1 MSDRAD
7 AGPTTAA
14 TPAAPPRFRTDLEGL
29 RALAV
34 VLVLLDHVVGWP
46 KGGFIGVDVFF
57 VLSGF
62 LITGLLLK
70 EFERTG
76 TISFRAFYV
85 RRVKRILPMSML
97 VITVTAALSYLIF
110 LGPRLHQIMIDA
122 VFSIFFSANWRFIL
136 VGQDYFAADRAVSP
150 LQHYWSLAVEE
161 QFYFAWPLLMLGALF
176 LGSRR
181 RPEMGRRWVFVVLG
195 LVTAASLAWSMVET
209 ARSPSTAYFSTFT
222 RAWELGL
229 GGLLAVAAASF
240 ATRNPRVHL
249 WGSHLGLGI
258 IIVAGLMLTPEW
270 DFPGPWALL
279 PVAGTLLVVASGIGA
294 PSSGLS
300 VLLTNPPARY
310 LGRISFSLYLWHWPV
325 VVFLQP
331 FLPEGSRGYIA
342 TALVLSLALSSLS
355 YHLIEDPIRRSAW
368 LTHRAHRRMG
378 NAVRRRRTRMQ
389 VAILAALLPL
399 TGGAAYASVLHAWPP
414 VTPVTPVATVD
425 RPSDEGEPAAETTED
440 IGQQISIALERT
452 DWPQFAIPL
461 ENLEDSK
468 APEWTDDGCID
479 VSDADLARCT
489 YEGPGSKTAVVL
501 GDSVAISW
509 MAGIRKALTE
519 ADYEIVL
526 ITMGQ
531 CPAVSASVSDL
542 GGAADF
548 AGRCKS
554 FQEWSSEK
562 VDEYDPDLV
571 LLSSAENSLGRLTSG
586 ATARGA
592 ILEWRTATERTLKG
606 LVAPDRDVVVLAPPP
621 EGVNLQGCVTR
632 FNGPSSCTSTIGENW
647 TIQSE
652 AELGA
657 VQATEGARY
666 VSTRDWFCRS
676 DGLCPAFVDDI
687 PVRADG
693 NHLTAN
699 YSEFLAPELGEVL
712 LQP

>member
-1 MSDRAD
+1 MRPDTGA
-7 AGPTTAA
+7 TAA
-14 TPAAPPRFRTDLEGL
+14 TARASATTRFRTDLEGL

-34 VLVLLDHVVGWP
+34 VLVLLDHVIGWP

-76 TISFRAFYV
+76 GISFRAFYA
-85 RRVKRILPMSML
+85 RRVKRIFPMSML
-97 VITVTAALSYLIF
+97 VIAATAATSYLVF
-110 LGPRLHQIMIDA
+110 LGPRLNQIMMDA
-122 VFSIFFSANWRFIL
+122 VYATFFSANWRFIL

-161 QFYFAWPLLMLGALF
+161 QFYFVWPLLMLGALS
-176 LGSRR
+176 LGGRR
-181 RPEMGRRWVFVVLG
+181 RSEMGRRRVFIVLSM
-195 LVTAASLAWSMVET
+195 VTAASLAWAMVET
-209 ARSPSTAYFSTFT
+209 LQSPSTAYFSTFT

-229 GGLLAVAAASF
+229 GGLLAVAASRF
-240 ATRNPRVHL
+240 RTRDPRVHL
-249 WGSHLGLGI
+249 WASHLGLGI
-258 IIVAGLMLTPEW
+258 IIAAGLMLTPDW

-279 PVAGTLLVVASGIGA
+279 PVAGTLLIVASGIGA
-294 PSSGLS
+294 PSDGLNS
-300 VLLTNPPARY
+300 LLTNRPARY

-331 FLPEGSRGYIA
+331 FIREGSLPYVL
-342 TALVLSLALSSLS
+342 TALALSLVLASLS
-355 YHLIEDPIRRSAW
+355 YHLVEDPIRRSAW
-368 LTHRAHRRMG
+368 LTPAARRRIG
-378 NAVRRRRTRMQ
+378 NAARRRRFKIQTT
-389 VAILAALLPL
+389 VLAILFPL
-399 TGGAAYASVLHAWPP
+399 TGGAAYASVLHAWPD
-414 VTPVTPVATVD
+414 VTPATSAATLD
-425 RPSDEGEPAAETTED
+425 RPAEEHEQAEEAPQS
-440 IGQQISIALERT
+440 IEQQISIALERT
-452 DWPQFAIPL
+452 DWPQFAVPL

-468 APEWTDDGCID
+468 APEWTQDGCID
-479 VSDADLARCT
+479 VSDADLERCT
-489 YEGPGSKTAVVL
+489 YEGPASKTAVVL

-509 MAGIRKALTE
+509 MAGIREALSD
-519 ADYEIVL
+519 ADYEVVL

-531 CPAVSASVSDL
+531 CPAVAASVSDL

-548 AGRCKS
+548 AGRCQT
-554 FQEWSSEK
+554 FQDWSNEK
-562 VDEYDPDLV
+562 VDDYSPDLV
-571 LLSSAENSLGRLTSG
+571 VLSSAENSLGRLTSS
-586 ATARGA
+586 ATERGA
-592 ILEWRTATERTLKG
+592 VLEWRTATERTLKR
-606 LVAPDRDVVVLAPPP
+606 LVAPERDVVVLAPPP

-647 TIQSE
+647 TLQSE

-657 VQATEGARY
+657 AQATEGARY

-693 NHLTAN
+693 NHLTAR
-699 YSEFLAPELGEVL
+699 YSEFLAPELREVL